1 MFACLSWS
9 VHGFFVYKLLHINSL
24 NLPEYLFV
32 WKVNSHYSNLI
43 FSNLEGSNL
52 RRIEYKCAPNYSS
65 KFISLQLFLLNFS
78 SVFIIQSIIHYE
90 KEQKWEHFIA
100 INGNGSW
107 FFLRFFFHFP
117 YSFFHSLLYFSVMKG
132 KTKWNTLS
140 R

>member
-1 MFACLSWS
+1 MLDCLPWT
-9 VHGFFVYKLLHINSL
+9 VCGFFFYKLLHISSQ
-24 NLPEYLFV
+24 NLPENLFV
-32 WKVNSHYSNLI
+32 WEVNSHNSNLI
-43 FSNLEGSNL
+43 FSNLEESNL
-52 RRIEYKCAPNYSS
+52 RRIAYKCAPIYSS

-78 SVFIIQSIIHYE
+78 SVFILQSIIHYE

-107 FFLRFFFHFP
+107 FFLGFFFHFP
-117 YSFFHSLLYFSVMKG
+117 SVLYFSVMKG